1 MAPMLSGR
9 GAWIGGSQGEAPTV
23 SAEALGYTNS
33 AREDV
38 ADPVQCG
45 VRFATDGDEFRCN
58 NSGSYNNNRG
68 AWLDT
73 GVSSDVW
80 VIFNQDSGSAW
91 TTGTSGVRLNININR
106 TFEQSV
112 SVPSSRSITGEFLF
126 YDAATGGNLL
136 DTGPLNQ
143 TWTAT
148 QTVDPCPIC
157 CFTPDTLIEMANGF
171 QVQIGALRVG
181 DEILTANGPEVVEEI
196 ITRVNRV
203 MYRITFSDGTY
214 VNASEDH
221 PLDVG
226 GVPRSINPLIDYK
239 HIGLPEKLAI
249 GDLVTTRNGDV
260 RVQSIEQINFPEMVY
275 TLGNV
280 LFYAN
285 GVLVY

>member
-1 MAPMLSGR
+1 MLSGR
-9 GAWIGGSQGEAPTV
+9 GAWIGGSQGEPPTV
-23 SAEALGYTNS
+23 SAEASGYTNS
-33 AREDV
+33 AREDLV
-38 ADPVQCG
+38 DPVQCG
-45 VRFATDGDEFRCN
+45 ARFHSDGTEYRCN
-58 NSGSYNNNRG
+58 DNGSYNDNRG
-68 AWLDT
+68 SWLT
-73 GVSSDVW
+73 GGSSSDVW
-80 VIFNQDSGSAW
+80 VVFLRDSGLSDWDNGKQPSTRYNIA
-91 TTGTSGVRLNININR
+91 TTQ
-106 TFEQSV
+106 TFEM
-112 SVPSSRSITGEFLF
+112 SRGTVGSNSITGEFEF
-126 YDAATGGNLL
+126 YDAASGGNLL
-136 DTGPLNQ
+136 DAGPLNQ

-171 QVQIGALRVG
+171 QMQISALRVG

-221 PLDVG
+221 PLDVEG
-226 GVPRSINPLIDYK
+226 SPRSINPIIDYK
-239 HIGLPEKLAI
+239 HIGLPRTLAV
-249 GDLVTTRNGDV
+249 GDLVTKRDGDV
-260 RVQSIEQINFPEMVY
+260 QIQSIEQIEFPEMVY